1 MRAYFCDRQTF
12 FSCQEAADLVA
23 FMDLPTVDLSCHR
36 GPEGWEPGSWQIP
49 QSSSD
54 LKRIGIGPTKMG
66 APAHNIH
73 NGREELPRRLSSC
86 ETSMENPL
94 FFSSAAMISGS
105 SALQTPQQTSQ
116 RLQKVALNPSQN
128 LKDK

>member
-12 FSCQEAADLVA
+12 FSRQEAADLVA

-54 LKRIGIGPTKMG
+54 LKRIEMDWTHKDGRTGPQ
-66 APAHNIH
+66 H
-73 NGREELPRRLSSC
+73 
-86 ETSMENPL
+86 
-94 FFSSAAMISGS
+94 
-105 SALQTPQQTSQ
+105 PQRS
-116 RLQKVALNPSQN
+116 
-128 LKDK
+128 